1 MNIDGTKERK
11 LVLEHKKPKTGD
23 AVTMLG
29 PDNIT
34 YYWKMSQTA
43 ENIYLSYSG
52 RTPIQ
57 VGNNWKKDIDYIH
70 IEEFDWNGHPKR
82 KFKLDRWGYFC
93 VDAKRNKLYLV
104 PTNAEEP
111 FVVYDLPK

>member
-1 MNIDGTKERK
+1 LNIDGTKERK

-57 VGNNWKKDIDYIH
+57 VGNDWKKDIDYIH